1 MYRSKAIMSS
11 LRHAYSQISTRSYLS
26 RVKVGFSSNLSS
38 PLDSFAIVPSR
49 FLWKFRTFSSKPD
62 SMLQLVLENDWS
74 KEVEEGLRKPDMSLT
89 HETAIYVLRKLEKYP
104 EKAYYFLDWVLRD
117 SGLSP
122 STPLYSIMLR
132 ILVQQRS
139 MKRFWMTLRE
149 MKQGGFYLDEDTYKT
164 IYGELSKEKSK
175 ADAVAVAHFY
185 ERMLKENAMSVVAGE
200 VSAVVTKVDWSCEVE
215 RELQEMKLVLS
226 DNFVIRVLKEL
237 REHPLKALAFF
248 HWVGGGGSSSGYRHS
263 TVTYNATLRVL
274 ARPNSVAEFWSVVD
288 EMKTAGYDMDLDTYI
303 KVSRQF
309 QKSRMMAETVK
320 LYEYMMDGPFKPSIQ
335 DCSLLLRYLSGSP
348 NPDLDLVF
356 RVSRK
361 YESTGKSLSKAV
373 YDGIHRSLTSVGR
386 FDEAEEITKAM
397 RNAGYEPDNITY
409 SQLVF
414 GLCKAK
420 RLEEARGVLDQMET
434 QGCFPDIKTWT
445 ILIQGH
451 CKNNELDKALAC
463 FANMLEKG
471 FDIDSNL
478 LDVLIDGFVIHNKFE
493 GASIFLMEMVKNA
506 NVKPWQSTYKLLI
519 DKLLKIKKS
528 EEALDLLQMM
538 KKQNYPAY
546 AEAFDGY
553 LAKFGTLEDA
563 KKFLD
568 VLSSKDSP
576 SFAAYFHVIEAFY
589 REGRLTDAKNLLFI
603 CPHHFKTHP
612 KISELF
618 GAAA

>member
-1 MYRSKAIMSS
+1 MYRSKTILSS
-11 LRHAYSQISTRSYLS
+11 IRKAYSQISTRSYLS
-26 RVKVGFSSNLSS
+26 RTQVNFSSKSFS
-38 PLDSFAIVPSR
+38 PLDSFAIPSR
-49 FLWKFRTFSSKPD
+49 FQWKCRTFSSKPD
-62 SMLQLVLENDWS
+62 SMLQLVLESDWS
-74 KEVEEGLRKPDMSLT
+74 KEVEEGLRKPDMALT
-89 HETAIYVLRKLEKYP
+89 HETAIYVLRKLDKQP
-104 EKAYYFLDWVLRD
+104 DKAYCFLDWVLKE

-122 STPLYSIMLR
+122 STPLYSTMLR

-139 MKRFWMTLRE
+139 MKRFWMTLNE
-149 MKQGGFYLDEDTYKT
+149 MKQGGFYLDEETYKT
-164 IYGELSKEKSK
+164 IHGELNKEKSK

-185 ERMLKENAMSVVAGE
+185 ERMLKENAMSVVAGN
-200 VSAVVTKVDWSCEVE
+200 VSASVLKVDWSYEVE
-215 RELQEMKLVLS
+215 KELQEMKLALS

-248 HWVGGGGSSSGYRHS
+248 HWVGGSSSGYQHS
-263 TVTYNATLRVL
+263 TITYNAALRVL
-274 ARPNSVAEFWSVVD
+274 ARPNSVAEFWNVVD
-288 EMKTAGYDMDLDTYI
+288 EMKTAGHEVDLDTYI

-309 QKSRMMAETVK
+309 QKSRMMTEAVK
-320 LYEYMMDGPFKPSIQ
+320 IYEFMMDSPFKPSIQ
-335 DCSLLLRYLSGSP
+335 DCSLLLRSLSAGP

-361 YESTGKSLSKAV
+361 YESSGNSLSKAV

-386 FDEAEEITKAM
+386 FEEAEEIVKAM
-397 RNAGYEPDNITY
+397 KNAGYEPDNITY

-420 RLEEARGVLDQMET
+420 RLEEAREVVDKMEA

-451 CKNNELDKALAC
+451 CKNSELDKAFAC

-471 FDIDSNL
+471 FDIDSDL
-478 LDVLIDGFVIHNKFE
+478 LDVLVDGFLSQNRIE
-493 GASIFLMEMVKNA
+493 GACKFLMEMVRNA
-506 NVKPWQSTYKLLI
+506 NVKPWQSTYKTLI
-519 DKLLKIKKS
+519 DKLLEIKKG

-568 VLSSKDSP
+568 VLSSKESP

-589 REGRLTDAKNLLFI
+589 REGRLSDAQNLLFI

-612 KISELF
+612 KITELF
-618 GAAA
+618 GAA

>member
-1 MYRSKAIMSS
+1 MYRSKAILSS
-11 LRHAYSQISTRSYLS
+11 LRNGYSKISTRSYLIRSQVGSSSNSSSPFDSLAIPS
-26 RVKVGFSSNLSS
+26 RFPWQYRSFSSN
-38 PLDSFAIVPSR
+38 
-49 FLWKFRTFSSKPD
+49 PD
-62 SMLQLVLENDWS
+62 SMLQLVVENDWS
-74 KEVEEGLRKPDMSLT
+74 REVEEGLRKPDTPLT
-89 HETAIYVLRKLEKYP
+89 HETAIYVLRKLDKHP
-104 EKAYYFLDWVLRD
+104 EKAYCFLDWVFRE

-122 STPLYSIMLR
+122 SAPLYSNMLR

-139 MKRFWMTLRE
+139 MKRFWMTVSD
-149 MKQGGFYLDEDTYKT
+149 MKKGGFYMDEETYQT
-164 IYGELSKEKSK
+164 IYGFLIKEDSK
-175 ADAVAVAHFY
+175 ADAAAVAHFY
-185 ERMLKENAMSVVAGE
+185 ERMVKQNAMAVVVE
-200 VSAVVTKVDWSCEVE
+200 NVSAAVLKVDWSVEVE
-215 RELQEMKLVLS
+215 RELQEMKLALS

-237 REHPLKALAFF
+237 RGHPLKALAFF
-248 HWVGGGGSSSGYRHS
+248 HWVGGSSSGYQNS
-263 TVTYNATLRVL
+263 TVTYNAALRVL

-288 EMKTAGYDMDLDTYI
+288 EMKNVGHEVDLDTYI

-309 QKSRMMAETVK
+309 QKSRMMIDAVK
-320 LYEYMMDGPFKPSIQ
+320 LYEFMMDGPFKPSIQ
-335 DCSLLLRYLSGSP
+335 DCSLLLRFLSAGP

-361 YESTGKSLSKAV
+361 YESTGNSLSKAI
-373 YDGIHRSLTSVGR
+373 YDGIHRSLSIVGR
-386 FDEAEEITKAM
+386 FDEAEEIMKAM
-397 RNAGYEPDNITY
+397 RNAGFEPDNIAY

-414 GLCKAK
+414 GLCKAN
-420 RLEEARGVLDQMET
+420 RLEEACGVLDQMEA

-451 CKNNELDKALAC
+451 FKNNDVDKAFVC

-471 FDIDSNL
+471 FDIDSDL
-478 LDVLIDGFVIHNKFE
+478 LDVLVGGFLSQNRIE
-493 GASIFLMEMVKNA
+493 GACKFLMEMVRNA
-506 NVKPWQSTYKLLI
+506 NVKPWQSTYKTLI
-519 DKLLKIKKS
+519 DKLLEIKKG

-568 VLSSKDSP
+568 VLCSNNSP

-589 REGRLTDAKNLLFI
+589 REGRLSDAKDLLFI

-612 KISELF
+612 KISALF
-618 GAAA
+618 GAA

>member
-1 MYRSKAIMSS
+1 MYRSKAILSS
-11 LRHAYSQISTRSYLS
+11 IRNAYSQISTRSYLS
-26 RVKVGFSSNLSS
+26 RAQVGISSNSSS
-38 PLDSFAIVPSR
+38 PLDSFAIPSR
-49 FLWKFRTFSSKPD
+49 FQWQYRTFTLKPD
-62 SMLQLVLENDWS
+62 SMLQLVMENDWS

-89 HETAIYVLRKLEKYP
+89 HETAIYVLRKLEKSP
-104 EKAYYFLDWVLRD
+104 DKAYCFIDWVLRD

-122 STPLYSIMLR
+122 SSPLYSIMLR
-132 ILVQQRS
+132 ILAQQRS
-139 MKRFWMTLRE
+139 MKRFWMTLSE

-164 IYGELSKEKSK
+164 VYSELNKPESK

-185 ERMLKENAMSVVAGE
+185 ERMLKDNATYVVAKN
-200 VSAVVTKVDWSCEVE
+200 VSAAVLKVDWGCEVE

-226 DNFVIRVLKEL
+226 DTFVIRVLKEL
-237 REHPLKALAFF
+237 RDHPLKALAFF
-248 HWVGGGGSSSGYRHS
+248 HWVGGSSSGYQHS
-263 TVTYNATLRVL
+263 TVTYNAALRVL
-274 ARPNSVAEFWSVVD
+274 ARPNSVTEFWSVVD
-288 EMKTAGYDMDLDTYI
+288 EMKTAGHEMDLDTYI

-309 QKSRMMAETVK
+309 QKSRLMTEAVK
-320 LYEYMMDGPFKPSIQ
+320 LYEFMMDGPFKPSIQ
-335 DCSLLLRYLSGSP
+335 DCSLLLRSLSAGP

-361 YESTGKSLSKAV
+361 YESTGSSLSKAV

-386 FDEAEEITKAM
+386 FEEAEEIVKAM
-397 RNAGYEPDNITY
+397 RNKSYEPDNITY

-420 RLEEARGVLDQMET
+420 RLEEARGVLDQMEA
-434 QGCFPDIKTWT
+434 QGCYPDIKTWT

-451 CKNNELDKALAC
+451 CKNNELDKAFAC

-471 FDIDSNL
+471 FDIDSDL
-478 LDVLIDGFVIHNKFE
+478 LDVLIDGFLIQSRIE
-493 GASIFLMEMVKNA
+493 GACKFLMEMVRNA
-506 NVKPWQSTYKLLI
+506 NVRPWQSTYKTLI
-519 DKLLKIKKS
+519 DKLLEIKKG

-576 SFAAYFHVIEAFY
+576 SFAAYYHVIEAFY

>member
-1 MYRSKAIMSS
+1 M
-11 LRHAYSQISTRSYLS
+11 
-26 RVKVGFSSNLSS
+26 GFSSNSSS
-38 PLDSFAIVPSR
+38 PFDSLAIPSR
-49 FLWKFRTFSSKPD
+49 FPWLLRSFSSKPEF
-62 SMLQLVLENDWS
+62 MLQLVLENDWS
-74 KEVEEGLRKPDMSLT
+74 REVEEGLRKTDMPLT
-89 HETAIYVLRKLEKYP
+89 HETAIYVLRKLDKHP
-104 EKAYYFLDWVLRD
+104 EKAYCFLDWVFRE
-117 SGLSP
+117 SGLRP
-122 STPLYSIMLR
+122 SSPLYSTMLR
-132 ILVQQRS
+132 ILVQQGS
-139 MKRFWMTLRE
+139 MKRFWMTLTD
-149 MKQGGFYLDEDTYKT
+149 MKQGGFYMEEETYET
-164 IYGELSKEKSK
+164 IYSMLNKEESK
-175 ADAVAVAHFY
+175 ADAAAVAHFH
-185 ERMLKENAMSVVAGE
+185 ERMLKQNIMAVVVE
-200 VSAVVTKVDWSCEVE
+200 HVSAAVLKVDWSCEVE
-215 RELQEMKLVLS
+215 RELQEMKLALS
-226 DNFVIRVLKEL
+226 DNFVIRVLKEI
-237 REHPLKALAFF
+237 RNHPLKALAFF
-248 HWVGGGGSSSGYRHS
+248 HWVGGSSSGYQHS
-263 TVTYNATLRVL
+263 TVTYNAALRVL

-288 EMKTAGYDMDLDTYI
+288 EMKTLGHEVDLDTYI

-309 QKSRMMAETVK
+309 QKSRMMIEAVK
-320 LYEYMMDGPFKPSIQ
+320 LYEFMMDGPFKPSIQ
-335 DCSLLLRYLSGSP
+335 DCSLLLRSLSAGP

-361 YESTGKSLSKAV
+361 YDSTGNSLSKAV

-386 FDEAEEITKAM
+386 FDVAEEIMKAM

-420 RLEEARGVLDQMET
+420 RLEEACGVLDQMEA

-451 CKNNELDKALAC
+451 FKNNEVEKAFAC

-471 FDIDSNL
+471 FDIDSDL
-478 LDVLIDGFVIHNKFE
+478 LDVLVGGFLSQNRIE
-493 GASIFLMEMVKNA
+493 GACKFLMEMVRNA
-506 NVKPWQSTYKLLI
+506 NVKPWQSTYKTLI
-519 DKLLKIKKS
+519 DKLLEIKKG

-568 VLSSKDSP
+568 VLCSKDSP

-589 REGRLTDAKNLLFI
+589 REGRLSDAKNLVFI

-612 KISELF
+612 KISALF
-618 GAAA
+618 GAA